1 VSPLATSTPRP
12 LPLANPNLFRNPNMV
27 FESTY
32 LCMAT
37 NKSLFPMAPGWSI
50 PRLTEMELLID
61 SSTSLIMANVLN
73 VLIIRSCYNGTLY
86 AHTYHYKVYSAA

>member
-1 VSPLATSTPRP
+1 
-12 LPLANPNLFRNPNMV
+12 
-27 FESTY
+27 
-32 LCMAT
+32 
-37 NKSLFPMAPGWSI
+37 
-50 PRLTEMELLID
+50 LID